1 MVAAQAKG
9 LSSWRVLWAHI
20 FTPAAPQ
27 LAALAGISV
36 SLAFGASI
44 PIEVICDTPG
54 VGQLAWR
61 AALDRDLP
69 LLVTITVLVALMTLV
84 VNSLA
89 DIALA
94 AWKPSTADESDAR
107 NESANNKFALAV
119 LAVAVVA
126 SLGAG
131 WVAQHSY
138 AEQSREFISAP
149 PSAQFWLGTDELGR
163 DRFARLLYGTRV
175 SLLLAPAAALLSTL
189 MAGLIGGA
197 AGYLGG
203 RWERFVTAGV
213 DLFLSLPW
221 LFLLLAVRA
230 LLPLNTSPVT
240 SVMITFLLLG
250 CLGWAAPAR
259 IIRAGT
265 RTLVNSDYLV
275 QASGQRSFALAFV
288 LASPAAQSAAHS
300 AGAVLDFGA
309 AVHLER
315 GQSRPA
321 GAGGVGAAAV
331 LGRDVARTRE
341 LLGRAAKSLDAG
353 ARRVCWWSWSVVCSS
368 CFGTEES
375 APC

>member
-1 MVAAQAKG
+1 MNLKQK
-9 LSSWRVLWAHI
+9 I
-20 FTPAAPQ
+20 
-27 LAALAGISV
+27 
-36 SLAFGASI
+36 
-44 PIEVICDTPG
+44 
-54 VGQLAWR
+54 
-61 AALDRDLP
+61 
-69 LLVTITVLVALMTLV
+69 
-84 VNSLA
+84 
-89 DIALA
+89 
-94 AWKPSTADESDAR
+94 
-107 NESANNKFALAV
+107 ALAV
-119 LAVAVVA
+119 LVVAVVA

-131 WVAQHSY
+131 LVVHHSY

-189 MAGLIGGA
+189 LAGLIGGA

-203 RWERFVTAGV
+203 RWERLVTGGV

-259 IIRAGT
+259 IIRAGA

-275 QASGQRSFALAFV
+275 QASASGISRWRLFWRHLLPNLQPVLLAQFWISVPLFILSEANLGLLGLGVSEPLPSWGAL
-288 LASPAAQSAAHS
+288 LRELENYS
-300 AGAVLDFGA
+300 AVLQNPWILA
-309 AVHLER
+309 PV
-315 GQSRPA
+315 
-321 GAGGVGAAAV
+321 V
-331 LGRDVARTRE
+331 LLVVVVSCLQ
-341 LLGRAAKSLDAG
+341 LLLR
-353 ARRVCWWSWSVVCSS
+353 
-368 CFGTEES
+368 TEEG